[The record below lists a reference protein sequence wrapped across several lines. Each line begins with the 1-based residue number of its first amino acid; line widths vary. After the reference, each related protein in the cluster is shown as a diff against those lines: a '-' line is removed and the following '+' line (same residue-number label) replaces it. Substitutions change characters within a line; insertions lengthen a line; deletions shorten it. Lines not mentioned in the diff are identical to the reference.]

1 MNHGKRLLCGLAALL
16 LCAGM
21 LSGCGKKTQTESEA
35 ENAPAS
41 SAAEPETSAED
52 GPDPEQDAEAAAKNT
67 AEAEEVL
74 KGFLDGCLNHDLAAV
89 DAAGDYRNL
98 RAAISGKAFS
108 DAEWQEEAS
117 GRLFDAF
124 ESYEIGAG
132 SSRYQDLMD
141 YDAGIR
147 KFLNAEAEN
156 PDPADSDETLRCIAY
171 LQDAYKRP
179 EGYCEFPVTLK
190 SGDGEQTDTLR
201 LVKVEDKWQL
211 ELCESVVQQIAY
223 NRARR
228 DAFVGEANL
237 TAEALY
243 ETVSD
248 SLAEMSAQGI
258 DITVLSGDYLFN
270 RSGFRAGQS
279 AADDPLRGGGS
290 DGASPL
296 YQARCTGGSGM
307 CKFRDPHGERYL
319 YRSRRGD
326 ILCGRQLLRDA
337 SFARRCPRIH
347 DDREYQCGA
356 GSCRRNGII
365 QIILKKG
372 RIWL

>member
-1 MNHGKRLLCGLAALL
+1 MMNHGKRLLCGLAALL

-41 SAAEPETSAED
+41 SAAEPESSAED
-52 GPDPEQDAEAAAKNT
+52 GADPEQDAEAAAKNT

-74 KGFLDGCLNHDLAAV
+74 KDFLDGCLNHDLAAV
-89 DAAGDYRNL
+89 DAAGDYRSL
-98 RAAISGKAFS
+98 RAAISGTEFS

-117 GRLFDAF
+117 GWLFDAF

-243 ETVSD
+243 ETVSN

-258 DITVLSGDYLFN
+258 DVTVLSGDYLFTAADFELVN
-270 RSGFRAGQS
+270 QPQTIRSEEEVLTELRRYIKRDAPEAAKCANTAIRMENGTCTAAAAETSFADGSFFGMHPSRADALTSMTTENIS
-279 AADDPLRGGGS
+279 AALEAAAEMG
-290 DGASPL
+290 
-296 YQARCTGGSGM
+296 
-307 CKFRDPHGERYL
+307 
-319 YRSRRGD
+319 
-326 ILCGRQLLRDA
+326 
-337 SFARRCPRIH
+337 
-347 DDREYQCGA
+347 
-356 GSCRRNGII
+356 
-365 QIILKKG
+365 
-372 RIWL
+372 